1 MSVVLPFFPE
11 KTLSLSVIQAPA
23 SMAVKSS
30 VLTFYLT
37 LTQGSKVFHRANYMT
52 LFIVNAG
59 GLALTIV
66 EAVSCIPLGTKE
78 HCTEVFTVALASS
91 PFNIITDII
100 ILFLPIPRLTR
111 VRLPWKQKLI
121 LVIAFST
128 GFGVMMVDV
137 IRTAF
142 LQNAV
147 IAHRLTNNPNPDGY
161 DTTCML

>member
-1 MSVVLPFFPE
+1 MVPSFCA
-11 KTLSLSVIQAPA
+11 KKILSPSVIQGPA

-30 VLTFYLT
+30 VLTFYLS
-37 LTQGSKVFHRANYMT
+37 LTQGSKVFHRANYIT

-59 GLALTIV
+59 GLALTLV
-66 EAVSCIPLGTKE
+66 EAVSCLPLGTKE
-78 HCTEVFTVALASS
+78 HCTEVFTVALAIS

-111 VRLPWKQKLI
+111 MRLPWKQKVI

-128 GFGVMMVDV
+128 GFGVIVVDV
-137 IRTAF
+137 IRIAF
-142 LQNAV
+142 LQNAF
-147 IAHRLTNNPNPDGY
+147 ISRRLTNNPNPDGY